1 MRHSI
6 LAMEVCMRLDPSLRA
21 SLRERVI
28 HHPIAA
34 TYQQKWNLYMGAAGD
49 LLPHVGRIERGCW
62 DYFNDDA
69 RAQKDFKMWCD
80 GMTTEEGVRTEPSG
94 QPDPYRGEPRYM
106 TFTMAFLLAQDSP
119 CDLAI
124 RALCNIPE
132 GALWKRDVFQR
143 ILQGIGYLNFAA
155 VKGDVIYLIP
165 GDDAW
170 GLTVQD
176 LTHEKFEYL
185 RLVQD

>member
-1 MRHSI
+1 VRHSI
-6 LAMEVCMRLDPSLRA
+6 LALEVCMRLEPSLRY
-21 SLRERVI
+21 SLRERIVQ
-28 HHPIAA
+28 HPAGA
-34 TYQQKWNLYMGAAGD
+34 THQEKWNLYRGAAD
-49 LLPHVGRIERGCW
+49 ELLSHLGHIERGCW

-80 GMTTEEGVRTEPSG
+80 GMTTEEGARTSPSG

-124 RALCNIPE
+124 RSICNIPDS
-132 GALWKRDVFQR
+132 ALWRRNAFQR
-143 ILQGIGYLNFAA
+143 VLQGIGYLNFAA
-155 VKGDVIYLIP
+155 VRGDVIYVIP

-170 GLTVQD
+170 GLTAED
-176 LTHEKFEYL
+176 LTATKFDYL
-185 RLVQD
+185 RTVIE